1 MAQLFKFGVQK
12 QGATAGAAGRAAAT
26 SSSSLEMTDEVFED
40 YREWIY
46 QKSGIYYTDS
56 KKYLLEG
63 RVARRLSANRIKTY
77 EEYLNK
83 LKLNRDRD
91 ELDRLFEAI
100 TINETYFFRAPHQF
114 DAFKD
119 ILVPE
124 LIENKKNEANPTIRI
139 WSAASSSGEEAYS
152 LAIIINESLK
162 RKYPNVRF
170 QIIASDINLEVL
182 ESARKGIFKQYAVR
196 NIPPD
201 ILNRYFV
208 KDKTSFVLKD
218 EIKRMVK
225 FTQVNLYDSFAVRQI
240 SGCDIIFCANVLIYF
255 DNTSKQKVVSNLY
268 NSLNKGGYLFIGYS
282 ESLHGVSR
290 AFKLIHLP
298 KSMAYKKE

>member
-1 MAQLFKFGVQK
+1 MAQLFKFGVQNK
-12 QGATAGAAGRAAAT
+12 SIDRGTRPAAG
-26 SSSSLEMTDEVFED
+26 SSSMEMSDKTFEEF
-40 YREWIY
+40 REWIY

-63 RVARRLSANRIKTY
+63 RVARRLSANRINSY

-83 LKLNRDRD
+83 LKLNRGDKE
-91 ELDRLFEAI
+91 ELDRLYEAI
-100 TINETYFFRAPHQF
+100 TINETYFYRAPNQF
-114 DAFKD
+114 DAFQN
-119 ILVPE
+119 ILIPE
-124 LIENKKNEANPTIRI
+124 IIENKKNEVAPTIRI
-139 WSAASSSGEEAYS
+139 WSAASSTGEEAYT
-152 LAIIINESLK
+152 LAIIINENLK
-162 RKYPNVRF
+162 RKYPGVKF
-170 QIIASDINLEVL
+170 QIIGTDINMEVL
-182 ESARKGIFKQYAVR
+182 ETARKGIFKQYAIR
-196 NIPPD
+196 NIPEPLLRRYFTQQQNSY
-201 ILNRYFV
+201 ILN
-208 KDKTSFVLKD
+208 D

-225 FTQVNLYDSFAVRQI
+225 FAQVNLYDSSAVRQI

-268 NSLNKGGYLFIGYS
+268 NSLNRGGYLFIGYS

>member
-1 MAQLFKFGVQK
+1 MAQLFKFGLQNVGLNRDK
-12 QGATAGAAGRAAAT
+12 SG
-26 SSSSLEMTDEVFED
+26 SSSLEMTQELFED
-40 YREWIY
+40 FRQWIY
-46 QKSGIYYTDS
+46 NISGIYYTDS

-63 RVARRLSANRIKTY
+63 RIARRLAANKINSY

-124 LIENKKNEANPTIRI
+124 IIQLKKNEFNPTIRI
-139 WSAASSSGEEAYS
+139 WSAASSSGEEAYT
-152 LAIIINESLK
+152 LAIIVAETLK
-162 RKYPNVRF
+162 KKYPHVKF
-170 QIIASDINLEVL
+170 QILASDINMQVL
-182 ESARKGIFKQYAVR
+182 DTARKGIFKQYAIR
-196 NIPPD
+196 NIPEL
-201 ILNRYFV
+201 ILKKYFKEV
-208 KDKTSFVLKD
+208 NNTFIISD
-218 EIKRMVK
+218 EIKQMVK
-225 FTQVNLYDSFAVRQI
+225 FTQINLYDSNAVRQI

-255 DNTSKQKVVSNLY
+255 DTISKQKVVSNLY
-268 NSLNKGGYLFIGYS
+268 NSLNRGGYLFIGYS